1 MARLDVAGILA
12 NVRANIAAIAAWQT
26 LCSVADNTA
35 AAKRVYYGG
44 VQEDYGD
51 DTRAPL
57 CVLQIDPAQTEWNAG
72 TSRGRLTVNAT
83 FELAMPAE
91 KEGDYGGQYLWCWQ
105 ALADIM
111 AGVNSS
117 SGGSGQLML
126 RQLNITQEPGLIN
139 PDENQG
145 RNEWAFQIA
154 LVIDLL

>member
-1 MARLDVAGILA
+1 MARLDVAGILT
-12 NVRANIAAIAAWQT
+12 NVKANIAAIAAWQT
-26 LCSVADNTA
+26 LCSVADSTA

-91 KEGDYGGQYLWCWQ
+91 KEGDYGR
-105 ALADIM
+105 
-111 AGVNSS
+111 
-117 SGGSGQLML
+117 
-126 RQLNITQEPGLIN
+126 RQLVFGWQWSTDAATTQHHAGAGT
-139 PDENQG
+139 DQSRRKSG
-145 RNEWAFQIA
+145 AK
-154 LVIDLL
+154 